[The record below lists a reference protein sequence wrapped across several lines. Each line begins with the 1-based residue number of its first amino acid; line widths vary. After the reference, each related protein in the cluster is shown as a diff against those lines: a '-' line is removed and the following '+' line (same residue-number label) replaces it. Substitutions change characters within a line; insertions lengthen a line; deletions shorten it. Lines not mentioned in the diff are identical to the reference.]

1 MEKKLDESVE
11 QSNRQIIPLID
22 RQVDKIDT
30 KRMLFMYFYEKRKQ
44 SEIARYFNCSR
55 QSVNKALQPFRKL
68 FENPEAIAVYRDN
81 KAEVLDAIEMILAL
95 TLTDKRKLKKASLNN
110 VAYTFDKV
118 HNARRFSDSG
128 TPSGEAKLLE
138 RIEQESDEVIVR
150 RIIERIR
157 ETREVVIRK

>member
-1 MEKKLDESVE
+1 MKKKLDESIG
-11 QSNRQIIPLID
+11 QPGRQMIPLAD

-55 QSVNKALQPFRKL
+55 QSVSKALQPFRKL
-68 FENPEAIAVYRDN
+68 FEKPEAIAVYRDN
-81 KAEVLDAIEMILAL
+81 KAEVLEAIEMTLAL
-95 TLTDKRKLKKASLNN
+95 NLTDKRKLKKASLNN
-110 VAYTFDKV
+110 VAYTFDKI

-128 TPSGEAKLLE
+128 TPLVEAQLLE
-138 RIEQESDEVIVR
+138 RIQQESDEVIVR

-157 ETREVVIRK
+157 ETREVIIRK